1 MRGSGFV
8 KSSGESSSNMEVL
21 PFFTSTYLFFFSF
34 LVTVQGDVMDQN
46 DKRGKSFTPNSL
58 LQKERQLRGWSQKE
72 LADLLN
78 VPDSRNIGRWERGE
92 TFPHPHYRRELCRV
106 FDKSMEELGLLA
118 SSSAKAET
126 PSLPASPTPQELTP
140 FWNIPNPYAP
150 CLGRTQELADLCA
163 LLRRTDLRLITVLGP
178 GGIGKTRLV
187 EEVAQQMRA
196 GFAGGVCFV
205 SLRTLADASL
215 VLPTIAQ
222 ELHIQ
227 ESGKETLLTHLES
240 LLLGKRLLLILDGCE
255 RLGRAASQ
263 IGRLLAAC
271 ADLKVLVTSQVP
283 LRLRGEQE
291 FPLKPLALPA
301 PDLLTEP
308 ARLVSY
314 ASLELFARYAQV
326 FQPSFQLNEAN
337 APAIAEICRHLDGLP
352 LAIELAAASIKMF
365 APQAL
370 LMQIR
375 RQRFKVLDARGVAT
389 GHGLSLSGTIQWS
402 YDLLQ
407 PEEQWLFCHLAVF
420 ADGCSLEAIEGL
432 CQICGR
438 ETLDVLGLTGSLI
451 DHCLLQQH
459 ARQEA
464 GPCFT
469 MLETLR
475 EFGMHCLRQT
485 GEWQASQQA
494 HAEYYLTLVE
504 QAGPHLKA
512 ATQAEWLQRLE
523 SEKENLRTALGWLLS
538 EQRTE
543 QALRF
548 CEHFGKFCGLRGYW
562 SEEFH
567 WLQTV
572 LQQAQG
578 AAPTRTHGR
587 VLRRAGHL
595 AYRLRDLANARRW
608 FEQSVTLSQNLE
620 DLSNLAG
627 SLSGLAWVLYRQKEV
642 ARVGS
647 LLSRSR
653 DVALASHDSWALAN
667 TLESLGRF
675 LHAQGQFDEAQELV
689 SRSVA
694 LARSLADTENLA
706 RLLHTQVTI
715 ELAQGEMEQ
724 AEASAWESY
733 GLAQESGNTPLIAL
747 TLDGLASVVFYQ
759 EEFEN
764 ARELYERHLELARHL
779 DDRSAFAS
787 IRLKLSDIAL
797 RQGDIDLG
805 DTLVRESLK
814 FLYEQGDDPN
824 IALALCISGDIRQAH
839 RLFTQAISAYRQALR
854 LEQEIGGKE
863 VIGRSL
869 IGLARVLLEQ
879 EHAEAATRLLGFAAG
894 MLGPAGKILYL
905 TLATDHQRA
914 LEEARLHL
922 TAEIADL
929 ELQQGSTLNYEAML
943 ALCDQYS
950 KG

>member
-21 PFFTSTYLFFFSF
+21 PFVTSTYRFFFSF

-46 DKRGKSFTPNSL
+46 GKQGKSFIPNSL

-106 FDKSMEELGLLA
+106 FAKSMEELGLLA
-118 SSSAKAET
+118 PSARAAT
-126 PSLPASPTPQELTP
+126 PSLPAPLTQQEFTP
-140 FWNIPNPYAP
+140 FWNIPDPYAP
-150 CLGRTQELADLCA
+150 CLGRTQELAALCA
-163 LLRRTDLRLITVLGP
+163 LLRRPDLHLITVLGP
-178 GGIGKTRLV
+178 GGIGKTRIV

-196 GFAGGVCFV
+196 SFAGGVCFV
-205 SLRTLADASL
+205 SLHALADASL

-227 ESGKETLLTHLES
+227 ESGTETLLRHLES
-240 LLLGKRLLLILDGCE
+240 LLLGGHLLLILDGCE
-255 RLGRAASQ
+255 RLGQAALQ

-283 LRLRGEQE
+283 LYLRGEQE

-301 PDLLTEP
+301 RDLLTEP

-326 FQPSFQLNEAN
+326 VQPSFQLNEAN
-337 APAIAEICRHLDGLP
+337 AQTIAEICLHLDGLP
-352 LAIELAAASIKMF
+352 LAIELAAASLKMF

-370 LMQIR
+370 LMQIK
-375 RQRFKVLDARGVAT
+375 RQRFRVLDARGSTA
-389 GHGLSLSGTIQWS
+389 GHGSSLSGTLKWS

-407 PEEQWLFCHLAVF
+407 AEEQWLFCHLAVF

-432 CQICGR
+432 CLLCGR
-438 ETLDVLGLTGSLI
+438 EALDVLALTRSLI
-451 DHCLLQQH
+451 DHSLLQQH
-459 ARQEA
+459 ARQEP

-469 MLETLR
+469 MLETMR
-475 EFGMHCLRQT
+475 EFGSSCLRQT
-485 GEWQASQQA
+485 GEWEASLQA

-504 QAGPHLKA
+504 QAGLHLKA

-578 AAPTRTHGR
+578 ATPTKTHGR

-595 AYRLRDLANARRW
+595 AYRLRDFASARRW

-627 SLSGLAWVLYRQKEV
+627 SLSGLGWVLYRQKEV
-642 ARVGS
+642 ARVGP
-647 LLSRSR
+647 LLYRSR
-653 DVALASHDSWALAN
+653 EVALASHDPWALAN
-667 TLESLGRF
+667 TLDSLGRF

-689 SRSVA
+689 TESVK

-715 ELAQGEMEQ
+715 ELAQGELEQ

-747 TLDGLASVVFYQ
+747 TLSGLARVVFYQ
-759 EEFEN
+759 EEFET
-764 ARELYERHLELARHL
+764 ARGLYERHLELARQL

-797 RQGDIDLG
+797 RQDDIDLG
-805 DTLVRESLK
+805 DTLVGESLK
-814 FLYEQGDDPN
+814 FLREQGDDPN
-824 IALALCISGDIRQAH
+824 IALALCLSGDIRRARRH
-839 RLFTQAISAYRQALR
+839 FAQAIVAYRQALR
-854 LEQEIGGKE
+854 LEQEIGEKE

-869 IGLARVLLEQ
+869 IGLACVLLEQ
-879 EHAEAATRLLGFAAG
+879 KHAQAATRLLGFAAG
-894 MLGPAGKILYL
+894 VLGPAGKILYL
-905 TLATDHQRA
+905 TLATDHQRT
-914 LEEARLHL
+914 LQEAQAHL
-922 TAEIADL
+922 VPEVADL
-929 ELQQGSTLNYEAML
+929 ELQQGSMLSYDAML
-943 ALCDQYS
+943 GLCDQYS